1 MKRHTIILSLFVITA
16 IVLSVVQIV
25 FGTLYTT
32 AGIEISQLQTQKQ
45 ALDKENMLLSEKL
58 YSLSSL
64 TTIEAS
70 AKQLG
75 FEDETSKSMLVVSQN
90 SAFALKP

>member
-1 MKRHTIILSLFVITA
+1 MKRHAFILSLFVITS

-32 AGIEISQLQTQKQ
+32 AGLEISQLQTQKQ

-58 YSLSSL
+58 YTLSSF

-75 FEDETSKSMLVVSQN
+75 FEDETAKSMLVVTQN

>member
-1 MKRHTIILSLFVITA
+1 MKHAVILGLFVLTA
-16 IVLSVVQIV
+16 IVLSIVQIV

-32 AGIEISQLQTQKQ
+32 AGLEISQIQTQKQ
-45 ALDKENMLLSEKL
+45 AVDKENMLLSEKL
-58 YSLSSL
+58 YTLSSL
-64 TTIEAS
+64 TNIEAS

-75 FEDETSKSMLVVSQN
+75 FEDETSKSMLVVTQN